1 MLSMKIPGRPEFVG
15 VVRLVI
21 AGLATRLNCHQE
33 EIEDLKVAVAEACN
47 NAVLNIDNESEILVS
62 CIMEMG
68 KLSIVVTNQGSC
80 PTRKKDGEGKSCS
93 SPLDKLEMIDSEET
107 WLLLIRALMDEVE
120 CKVGRGMRRSI
131 TMVKYLG
138 KQYS

>member
-1 MLSMKIPGRPEFVG
+1 MFLIKIPSRPEFVG

-47 NAVLNIDNESEILVS
+47 NAILEGGALGEVLVECEVEENKLFIEVIDYPDG
-62 CIMEMG
+62 MHR
-68 KLSIVVTNQGSC
+68 QGLNRRSKVLC
-80 PTRKKDGEGKSCS
+80 KERKQ
-93 SPLDKLEMIDSEET
+93 LECDET

-120 CKVGRGMRRSI
+120 YRIERGERRCL
-131 TMVKYLG
+131 TMIKYLG
-138 KQYS
+138 RHGV

>member
-1 MLSMKIPGRPEFVG
+1 MKIPGRPEFVG

-80 PTRKKDGEGKSCS
+80 PTRKKGEEGKSCS

>member
-1 MLSMKIPGRPEFVG
+1 MLTMKIPSRPEFVG

-33 EIEDLKVAVAEACN
+33 EVEDLKVAVAEACN
-47 NAVLNIDNESEILVS
+47 NAILSVDNENEVLIN
-62 CIMEMG
+62 CIVETG
-68 KLSIVVTNQGSC
+68 KLSVVVTDRGSC
-80 PTRKKDGEGKSCS
+80 QTRKKNRKDKHCS
-93 SPLDKLEMIDSEET
+93 DSVNKLEMIDTDET

-120 CKVGRGMRRSI
+120 CKVGRDMRRRI

-138 KQYS
+138 KHYS